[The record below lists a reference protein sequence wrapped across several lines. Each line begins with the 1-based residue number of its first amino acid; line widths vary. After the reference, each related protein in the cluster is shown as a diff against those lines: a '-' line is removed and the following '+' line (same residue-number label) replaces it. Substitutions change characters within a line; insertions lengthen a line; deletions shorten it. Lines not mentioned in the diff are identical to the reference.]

1 MVGWPLVWSFRR
13 NLTNAISSKES
24 YEQQNDEA
32 CDKAKQT
39 RMRTPCIEKDR
50 IREQGQIA
58 KKGLT
63 TTIHLTSMIKNV
75 TKNHNFKRKPSETS
89 NYKIMKCLDKS

>member
-1 MVGWPLVWSFRR
+1 VVGWPLVWSFRR
-13 NLTNAISSKES
+13 NHANAISSKES

-39 RMRTPCIEKDR
+39 CMRTPLIKKDR

-63 TTIHLTSMIKNV
+63 TTIHLTSMIK
-75 TKNHNFKRKPSETS
+75 
-89 NYKIMKCLDKS
+89 KCNKKSQFQEKTI

>member
-1 MVGWPLVWSFRR
+1 VVGWPLVWSFRR
-13 NLTNAISSKES
+13 NHANAISSKES

-39 RMRTPCIEKDR
+39 CMRKPLIKKDR

-58 KKGLT
+58 KKR
-63 TTIHLTSMIKNV
+63 SNN
-75 TKNHNFKRKPSETS
+75 NHPLNKH
-89 NYKIMKCLDKS
+89 DKKL